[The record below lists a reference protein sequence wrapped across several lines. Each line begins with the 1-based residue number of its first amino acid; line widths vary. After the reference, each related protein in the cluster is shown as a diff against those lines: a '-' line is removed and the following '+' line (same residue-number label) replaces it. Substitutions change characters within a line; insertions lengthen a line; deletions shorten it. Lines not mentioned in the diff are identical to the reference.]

1 MDFSVR
7 ASEHAL
13 HKAHVGV
20 QKRQPQCLAGLG
32 VGLRH
37 HPADVG
43 EAHKTVHIGD
53 GDRLRIR
60 RIQHVWGE
68 HMESAAETRRPTR
81 YRHRSERLPP
91 FRDPRLDQPGAERPP
106 NTAVPATLRPN

>member
-43 EAHKTVHIGD
+43 EADKAIEVGD
-53 GDRLRIR
+53 GDWLRIDWIDRVGAKHVERAAKKR
-60 RIQHVWGE
+60 R
-68 HMESAAETRRPTR
+68 TTTD
-81 YRHRSERLPP
+81 RL
-91 FRDPRLDQPGAERPP
+91 
-106 NTAVPATLRPN
+106 